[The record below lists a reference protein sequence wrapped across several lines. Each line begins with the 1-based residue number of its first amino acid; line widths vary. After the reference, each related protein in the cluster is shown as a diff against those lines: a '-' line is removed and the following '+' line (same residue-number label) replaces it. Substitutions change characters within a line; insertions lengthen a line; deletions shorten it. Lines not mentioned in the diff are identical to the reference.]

1 MKNKFFEITW
11 VDGSTSIC
19 EGKDIFNAINNH
31 WGEFYQQFYLKHK
44 EITNNYVTTTI

>member
-1 MKNKFFEITW
+1 MKNKIFLIYW
-11 VDGSTSIC
+11 IDGSTSIC

-44 EITNNYVTTTI
+44 EITHAYTII